1 MYPIN
6 KLILVLTVCDLLLGL
21 ILGAAANHYYP
32 EWTAWLF
39 R

>member
-6 KLILVLTVCDLLLGL
+6 KLVFVLTVCDLLLGL
-21 ILGAAANHYYP
+21 ILGATINHYYP
-32 EWTAWLF
+32 EYTEWLF